1 MPNFSFESKVRS
13 VDLII
18 TINDISEETANR
30 IREYIQAETKV
41 AIHPPKVVVLDDNPA
56 PEKTAETTSDAV
68 QSAKT
73 FSEAVQS
80 AKTFYE
86 KRIAAYKGY
95 REITSII
102 DEAQKTANRK
112 WKWMTAKE
120 FVTSTASLTGCSSK
134 SAGQVLSGLALLGK
148 IEIRREPG
156 HPTKY
161 YLPAPETKT
170 EKFGKKLR
178 DLREAHDLSVD
189 EVADRIGYSKTLV
202 QAWENGTLPLKTE
215 FDAYQQLVKL
225 YGRSEWDKH
234 FAM

>member
-1 MPNFSFESKVRS
+1 MPNVSFESNVRS
-13 VDLII
+13 VDLKIE
-18 TINDISEETANR
+18 INDISEETANR

-41 AIHPPKVVVLDDNPA
+41 AIHVVFDENPA
-56 PEKTAETTSDAV
+56 PEKTAVTM
-68 QSAKT
+68 
-73 FSEAVQS
+73 SEAVQS

-134 SAGQVLSGLALLGK
+134 SAGQVLSGLAVLGK
-148 IEIRREPG
+148 TEIRRETG
-156 HPTKY
+156 HPAKY
-161 YLPAPETKT
+161 YLPVPETLA
-170 EKFGKKLR
+170 ERFGKKLR
-178 DLREAHDLSVD
+178 GLREAHELSLD

-215 FDAYQQLVKL
+215 FDAYHQLVKL
-225 YGRSEWDKH
+225 YGKSEWNKH